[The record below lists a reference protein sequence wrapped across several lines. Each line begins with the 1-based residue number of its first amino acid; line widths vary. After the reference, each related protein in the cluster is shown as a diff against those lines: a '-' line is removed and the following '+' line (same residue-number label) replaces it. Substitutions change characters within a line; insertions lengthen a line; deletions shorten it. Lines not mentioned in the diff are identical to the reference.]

1 MTDASEGKEVQ
12 LINRKS
18 LRALTSQLLAL
29 MMSLPEDRDH
39 LGVEEL
45 RKQYEL
51 TYAAPLNPCEY
62 GFISLTELLKSL
74 PYLLQVRA
82 TNASGAP
89 VCPDADVR
97 VSLPLQLSE
106 DERDDGGAEERVRLT
121 RLYRFA
127 RGVRALLHTYHYN
140 QIFLSEFC
148 GAFSKYT
155 GLEFQPQTYGYK
167 TLEELLAAIPQVPL
181 TRTLASVRCGALARM
196 PRDECVLFSVF

>member
-1 MTDASEGKEVQ
+1 MVDTPEGKEVQ

-51 TYAAPLNPCEY
+51 SYGAPLNPCEY
-62 GFISLTELLKSL
+62 GFISLSELLKSL

-82 TNASGAP
+82 TAHVQRS
-89 VCPDADVR
+89 VCPVADS
-97 VSLPLQLSE
+97 VSLLLQLSE
-106 DERDDGGAEERVRLT
+106 GEQDDGDTEDRVRLT
-121 RLYRFA
+121 RLYQFA
-127 RGVRALLHTYHYN
+127 RSIRALLHTYHYN

-155 GLEFQPQTYGYK
+155 GRGFQPQTYGFK
-167 TLEELLAAIPQVPL
+167 TLEELLAAIPQVP
-181 TRTLASVRCGALARM
+181 
-196 PRDECVLFSVF
+196 